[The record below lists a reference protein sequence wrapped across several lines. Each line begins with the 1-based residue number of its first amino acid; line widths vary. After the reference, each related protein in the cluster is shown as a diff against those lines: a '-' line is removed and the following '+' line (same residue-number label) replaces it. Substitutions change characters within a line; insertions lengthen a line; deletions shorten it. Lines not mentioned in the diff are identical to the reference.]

1 MNTPPDKHTRC
12 LELLPAFVG
21 GTLPMN
27 AVPALLAHA
36 SECVDCGA
44 ELDMARRLNAY
55 FARQWSEVQP
65 LLDPAVEQAG
75 FEHLWAR
82 ISDPSKLNEA
92 PPSRRT
98 WPARL
103 AALAAT
109 LLLGVGFAWY
119 FTAGT
124 PQYRTLADP
133 TRTCVALHVRFTAQT
148 PTADAL
154 RMIEAA
160 GASAVG
166 AASQGVYT
174 VRARDPAESL
184 RRLRLLAGVSAEPA
198 DC

>member
-1 MNTPPDKHTRC
+1 M
-12 LELLPAFVG
+12 
-21 GTLPMN
+21 
-27 AVPALLAHA
+27 
-36 SECVDCGA
+36 
-44 ELDMARRLNAY
+44 RRLWRRTRHGPAPE
-55 FARQWSEVQP
+55 RVLRS
-65 LLDPAVEQAG
+65 AVERSTALARSCRRAG
-75 FEHLWAR
+75 RLEHLWAR

-109 LLLGVGFAWY
+109 LLLGVGFTWY

-133 TRTCVALHVRFTAQT
+133 TRTCVVLHVRFTAQT
-148 PTADAL
+148 PTADTL
-154 RMIEAA
+154 RMIERPA
-160 GASAVG
+160 
-166 AASQGVYT
+166 
-174 VRARDPAESL
+174 RARSALLRKACIRCARAIRPESL